1 MEDLNELE
9 RQRRIKLERI
19 RSKGIDP
26 YPPRVARTHT
36 TAQARAALEAVRESG
51 SLLGSGGSPASPAGP
66 KAEEPKEE
74 LAPPGSGPHARSA
87 GVHESRE
94 LVPPESKPALMTA
107 GRIVAIRVMGKAA
120 FAHIQDGDGRLQL
133 YLRQDDLGAD
143 AYELFRHDLDLGDF
157 IEAGGYMFF
166 TKTGEPTLH
175 VTALRLL
182 AKALRPLPEKWHGLK
197 DRELRYRQR
206 YLDLLSNVEARR
218 VVILRSRIVS
228 AMRRYL
234 DAQGFLEVETPVLQP
249 LYGGANARPF
259 VTHHNTLD
267 QDLYLRISDEL
278 YLKRLIVGGLDR
290 VYEIGRDFRN
300 EGVDTT
306 HLPEFTMME
315 CYAAYWDYNAVMQL
329 VENMIAT
336 IAQEVLGTVHVTY
349 GEHNVDLTPPWRRI
363 TMRDAIL
370 DECDLDILQ
379 FPDLPSLVDEVKR
392 LGLKVER
399 QKAWGKLVEEIFS
412 AYVEPRLIQPTFICE
427 YPRDISPLAK
437 KKPGDPRVVE
447 RFEAFFAGLES
458 GNAFSE
464 LNDPQDQRERFSELA
479 RAKEMGDDETHPIDE
494 DYILAMEY
502 GMPPT
507 GGLGIGIDRLTM
519 LLTNQSAIR
528 EVVLFP
534 ALRAKE

>member
-26 YPPRVARTHT
+26 YPPRATRTHT
-36 TAQARAALEAVRESG
+36 TAQARAALEAVQDG
-51 SLLGSGGSPASPAGP
+51 
-66 KAEEPKEE
+66 
-74 LAPPGSGPHARSA
+74 
-87 GVHESRE
+87 
-94 LVPPESKPALMTA
+94 KPAATLA
-107 GRIVAIRVMGKAA
+107 GRLVAIRVMGKAS
-120 FAHIQDGDGRLQL
+120 FAHLQDGEGRLQL
-133 YLRQDDLGAD
+133 YLRQDDLGAG
-143 AYELFRHDLDLGDF
+143 AYDLFRHDLDLGDF
-157 IEAGGYMFF
+157 VEAGGYMFR

-197 DRELRYRQR
+197 DQELRYRQR
-206 YLDLLSNVEARR
+206 YLDLLSNEEARR
-218 VVILRSRIVS
+218 VFILRTRVVS

-234 DAQGFLEVETPVLQP
+234 DAQGFLEVETPTLQP

-267 QDLYLRISDEL
+267 LDLYLRISDEL
-278 YLKRLIVGGLDR
+278 YLKRLIVGGLER
-290 VYEIGRDFRN
+290 VYEIGKDFRN
-300 EGVDTT
+300 EGIDTR

-315 CYAAYWDYNAVMQL
+315 CYAAYWDYQAVMQL
-329 VENMIAT
+329 VENMLST
-336 IAQEVLGTVHVTY
+336 IAREVLGTVQVTY
-349 GEHNVDLTPPWRRI
+349 GAHVVDLTPPWRRI

-370 DECDLDILQ
+370 DECDLDIMQ
-379 FPDLPSLVDEVKR
+379 FPDLPALVDEVKR

-399 QKAWGKLVEEIFS
+399 QRTWGKLVEEIFS
-412 AYVEPRLIQPTFICE
+412 AYVEPRLIQPAFITE

-437 KKPGDPRVVE
+437 KKPGEPRVVE
-447 RFEAFFAGLES
+447 RFEAFFAGLEC
-458 GNAFSE
+458 GNAFTE
-464 LNDPQDQRERFSELA
+464 LNDPQDQRDRFVELA
-479 RAKEMGDDETHPIDE
+479 RAKDMGDEETHPVDE
-494 DYILAMEY
+494 DYILALEY

-519 LLTNQSAIR
+519 LLANQTSMR

-534 ALRAKE
+534 TLRTKE

>member
-26 YPPRVARTHT
+26 YPPRVTRTHT
-36 TAQARAALEAVRESG
+36 TVQARAALEST
-51 SLLGSGGSPASPAGP
+51 
-66 KAEEPKEE
+66 
-74 LAPPGSGPHARSA
+74 APDG
-87 GVHESRE
+87 
-94 LVPPESKPALMTA
+94 KPSVMVA
-107 GRIVAIRVMGKAA
+107 GRLVAIRVMGKAA

-133 YLRQDDLGAD
+133 YLRQDDLGVE

-157 IEAGGYMFF
+157 VEAGGYMFL

-197 DRELRYRQR
+197 DQELRYRQR
-206 YLDLLSNVEARR
+206 YLDLLSNEEARR
-218 VVILRSRIVS
+218 VFMLRTRIVS

-234 DAQGFLEVETPVLQP
+234 DSQGFLEVETPTLQP

-259 VTHHNTLD
+259 VTHHNALA

-278 YLKRLIVGGLDR
+278 YLKRLIVGGFDR
-290 VYEIGRDFRN
+290 VYEISKDFRN
-300 EGVDTT
+300 EGIDTT

-329 VENMIAT
+329 VENMTSA
-336 IAQEVLGTVHVTY
+336 IAQEVLGTVHLTY
-349 GEHNVDLTPPWRRI
+349 GEHAVDLTPPWRRI

-370 DECDLDILQ
+370 DRCDLDFMQ
-379 FPDLPSLVDEVKR
+379 FPELLALVDEVKR
-392 LGLKVER
+392 LGLKVEHHR
-399 QKAWGKLVEEIFS
+399 TWGKLVEDIFS
-412 AYVEPRLIQPTFICE
+412 VYVEPRLIQPTFITE
-427 YPRDISPLAK
+427 YPWDISPLAK
-437 KKPGDPRVVE
+437 KKRDEPRIVE
-447 RFEAFFAGLES
+447 RFEAFFAGMEC

-464 LNDPQDQRERFSELA
+464 LNDPQDQRDRFVELA
-479 RAKEMGDDETHPIDE
+479 RAKETGDEETHPVDE
-494 DYILAMEY
+494 DYILALEY

-519 LLTNQSAIR
+519 LLTNQTALR

-534 ALRAKE
+534 TLRTKD

>member
-9 RQRRIKLERI
+9 RQRLIKLERI
-19 RSKGIDP
+19 RGKGIDP
-26 YPPRVARTHT
+26 YPPRVSRTHT
-36 TAQARAALEAVRESG
+36 TAQARAALDSVTTG
-51 SLLGSGGSPASPAGP
+51 SEPSSSAGTAEGKAHTPTKSSEQVASAHDAGKLASSGGEPPTHGAGAREPA
-66 KAEEPKEE
+66 EPM
-74 LAPPGSGPHARSA
+74 PPGSEPT
-87 GVHESRE
+87 
-94 LVPPESKPALMTA
+94 LTTA
-107 GRIVAIRVMGKAA
+107 GRLVAIRVMGKAA

-133 YLRQDDLGAD
+133 YLRQDELGAE

-157 IEAGGYMFF
+157 VEAGGYMFL

-197 DRELRYRQR
+197 DQELRYRQR
-206 YLDLLSNVEARR
+206 YLDLLSNDAARS
-218 VVILRSRIVS
+218 VFILRSRIVS

-234 DAQGFLEVETPVLQP
+234 DAQGFLEVETPILQP

-300 EGVDTT
+300 EGIDTT

-329 VENMIAT
+329 VENMLST
-336 IAQEVLGTVHVTY
+336 IAQEVLGTVQLTY
-349 GEHNVDLTPPWRRI
+349 GEHQVDLTPPWRRI

-370 DECDLDILQ
+370 DECDLDILA

-399 QKAWGKLVEEIFS
+399 QKTWGKLVEEIFS

-447 RFEAFFAGLES
+447 RFEAFFAGLEC

-464 LNDPQDQRERFSELA
+464 LNDPQDQRERFVELA
-479 RAKEMGDDETHPIDE
+479 QGKGTGRRRDASHRRGLYSGDGVRHAADR
-494 DYILAMEY
+494 
-502 GMPPT
+502 
-507 GGLGIGIDRLTM
+507 GLGHRH
-519 LLTNQSAIR
+519 R
-528 EVVLFP
+528 P
-534 ALRAKE
+534 ARDAPHQPVRHP